1 MLGLLFVHWNMNP
14 EIFRIGGF
22 AVRWY
27 GVLFVSGFILG
38 YWMFTKFCQ
47 KERVDTKMLDPLL
60 FTLLIGTLVGS
71 RLGHCSHGGAMMLVL
86 CMIWFAHK
94 YGPKYHI
101 DFMWLV
107 DHLAIAV
114 AFAGAFIRLGNLC
127 NSEIYGDVTSL
138 PWGFI
143 FERRGETEP
152 KHPTQIYESLSYFIL
167 GLILV
172 WIYVKRLNKTYR
184 GTFIG
189 IFFIV
194 CFGMRFLIE
203 FIKEPQV
210 EFEES
215 MALDM
220 GQWLSM
226 QVIKALFFD
235 IDGTLLS
242 FNTHRMSEGL
252 KAALWKARDKG
263 LKLFISTGR
272 SPHFFGQLEGF
283 PFDGYIAMNGALN
296 VVDGKIVDHSPLEK
310 ETSMRIADFAMRE
323 NVPCWTFGKDVSAIN
338 CMNEVSTEL
347 ANQTLIKPDR
357 FYDLREVA
365 ENNDIYE
372 YSIFMTEEEIN
383 SRFVPVFRGL
393 TYPRWHPYFCDIVN
407 EGLSKSLGAAKILE
421 SLGIKREECMAFGD
435 GGNDIPIIEYAGI
448 GVAMGNATDNV
459 KAAADYVTLS
469 VDEDGI
475 PAALCHFGLV

>member
-71 RLGHCSHGGAMMLVL
+71 RLGHCIFYQPEYYFGSWKGFLEIFQIWKGGLASHGGAMMLVL

-94 YGPKYHI
+94 YGSKYHV

-215 MALDM
+215 MTLDM

-226 QVIKALFFD
+226 PFVI
-235 IDGTLLS
+235 
-242 FNTHRMSEGL
+242 
-252 KAALWKARDKG
+252 
-263 LKLFISTGR
+263 
-272 SPHFFGQLEGF
+272 
-283 PFDGYIAMNGALN
+283 
-296 VVDGKIVDHSPLEK
+296 
-310 ETSMRIADFAMRE
+310 
-323 NVPCWTFGKDVSAIN
+323 
-338 CMNEVSTEL
+338 
-347 ANQTLIKPDR
+347 
-357 FYDLREVA
+357 
-365 ENNDIYE
+365 
-372 YSIFMTEEEIN
+372 
-383 SRFVPVFRGL
+383 
-393 TYPRWHPYFCDIVN
+393 
-407 EGLSKSLGAAKILE
+407 
-421 SLGIKREECMAFGD
+421 LGIASLVWAYK
-435 GGNDIPIIEYAGI
+435 
-448 GVAMGNATDNV
+448 
-459 KAAADYVTLS
+459 KK
-469 VDEDGI
+469 I
-475 PAALCHFGLV
+475 PAAAIIPDENPRKHEPTHYAKSIKK